1 MCDFIKLTPENID
14 QEHIC
19 CAISD
24 KKATQGV
31 TLKKEWLKKEFNNGF
46 VFRRLDARAKVFI
59 EYGPSENAW
68 APIEVENYLLIQ
80 CFWVAG
86 SYKGKGYAKQL
97 LSFALEDAKN
107 QNKDGVLI
115 ITGIKKFHYL
125 SDRKF
130 FLKNGFE
137 EVDTTKSEF
146 CLLAYKINKN
156 AKNPSFKQQII
167 LGECDHKD
175 GLTAYYSNRC
185 PFTDYYVNTVLKE
198 SAEKRKIPL
207 SIIKISTKEDAQNSP
222 APSTIF
228 SLFYQGK
235 FVTTDL
241 STCIESKLDKAL
253 NLKQLL

>member
-1 MCDFIKLTPENID
+1 MLDFIKLTQENIV

-31 TLKKEWLKKEFNNGF
+31 TLKKEWLTREFNLGF

-68 APIEVENYLLIQ
+68 APLEAENYLLIQ

-86 SYKGKGYAKQL
+86 SYKGKGNAKTL

-107 QNKDGVLI
+107 QNKDGVII
-115 ITGIKKFHYL
+115 ITGIKKFHFL
-125 SDRKF
+125 SDRKW

-137 EVDTTKSEF
+137 EVDTTQSGF

-156 AKNPSFKQQII
+156 AKNPLFKNQI
-167 LGECDHKD
+167 LSGECDHKD
-175 GLTAYYSNRC
+175 GLTVYYSHRC

-207 SIIKISTKEDAQNSP
+207 TIIHISTKEEAQNSY
-222 APSTIF
+222 APSSIF

-235 FVTTDL
+235 FLTTDL
-241 STCIESKLDKAL
+241 SVCLEAKLNKTLNAL
-253 NLKQLL
+253 SH

>member
-1 MCDFIKLTPENID
+1 MYNFINLTPENIN

-31 TLKKEWLKKEFNNGF
+31 TLKKEWLTKEFNNGF
-46 VFRRLDARAKVFI
+46 VFHKLDARAKVFI

-68 APIEVENYLLIQ
+68 APIEAKNYLLIQ

-86 SYKGKGYAKQL
+86 SFKEKGHGKKL

-125 SDRKF
+125 SDRKW

-137 EVDTTKSEF
+137 EVATTESGF
-146 CLLAYKINKN
+146 CLLAYKINKDTP
-156 AKNPSFKQQII
+156 NPAFKQQVVS
-167 LGECDHKD
+167 GECDNQD

-198 SAEKRKIPL
+198 STEKRKIPL
-207 SIIKISTKEDAQNSP
+207 SIIKISTKEEAQNSH

-235 FVTTDL
+235 FLTTDL
-241 STCIESKLDKAL
+241 STCIESKLDKV
-253 NLKQLL
+253 LKTLST